1 MKNIRAVW
9 RLAMLTALAV
19 SMSLAQAPNP
29 AGHWEGNV
37 QSPDGEVAIMLDLD
51 KNDKGEWIGDLD
63 APSRNLSNLPLANI
77 SVKGNAVAFELSGFP
92 AKFDGKLSEDG
103 ATISGTMLFRQET
116 SMTFTL
122 KRTGPA
128 KVTLPPKSSPLTK
141 EFEGRWEG
149 VLEAGGQSFRLVL
162 KLDKA
167 ADGTATGAIDSVD
180 QGASDL
186 RLAGI
191 VIDGP
196 SVRFACPIVGGAYEG
211 KQNQEATE
219 IAGQWSQGGN
229 TLPLVFKRAAKPGEA
244 KK

>member
-1 MKNIRAVW
+1 MKRVCALW
-9 RLAMLTALAV
+9 MMLSACLV
-19 SMSLAQAPNP
+19 LAQAPNP

-37 QSPDGEVAIMLDLD
+37 QSPDGEVAIVMDLD

-63 APSRNLSNLPLANI
+63 APSRNLSNLPLANV
-77 SVKGNAVAFELSGFP
+77 SVKGNAVTFELSGFP

-103 ATISGTMLFRQET
+103 ATVSGTMLFRQET
-116 SMTFTL
+116 PMPFTL
-122 KRTGPA
+122 KKTGPA

-141 EFEGRWEG
+141 ELEGRWEG
-149 VLEAGGQSFRLVL
+149 TLEAGGQSFRLVL
-162 KLDKA
+162 KLDQA

-180 QGASDL
+180 QGANDL

-191 VIDGP
+191 VIDG
-196 SVRFACPIVGGAYEG
+196 SSLRFLVPVVGGLYEG

-229 TLPLVFKRAAKPGEA
+229 TLPLTFKRPAKPAEE